1 MSCRPGQQLWCERGS
16 CASRVCVHAAA
27 VLTRLVCDL
36 AMCSHANTHSPA
48 HRNSCCRWT
57 LPSSSSCRL
66 SAAASCR
73 VFSLQ
78 EPSFICTFRKGLGF
92 RGLGHC
98 GTSAEPGTLT
108 QGGDPVFPWE
118 SNQKLQG
125 GCCKPNQSSTGIW
138 SPPREG
144 NLGVSVFITCAVPTT
159 KLFTWGEGDSG
170 GHVLR
175 ETVSRGLCGLVCP
188 SHTSEHGG
196 EGDCVKEGGPAR

>member
-1 MSCRPGQQLWCERGS
+1 MLFKSTGCHADQVSSCGVNEARVRPGCVYTQLQCSRGWCVTWL
-16 CASRVCVHAAA
+16 CAHTRTHTHLHTETPAADAHAACA
-27 VLTRLVCDL
+27 E
-36 AMCSHANTHSPA
+36 
-48 HRNSCCRWT
+48 T

-125 GCCKPNQSSTGIW
+125 GCCKPNHQPI
-138 SPPREG
+138 
-144 NLGVSVFITCAVPTT
+144 
-159 KLFTWGEGDSG
+159 
-170 GHVLR
+170 
-175 ETVSRGLCGLVCP
+175 
-188 SHTSEHGG
+188 
-196 EGDCVKEGGPAR
+196 GGPDPNHQEPTQGCHERCVCVCLLLKDLL